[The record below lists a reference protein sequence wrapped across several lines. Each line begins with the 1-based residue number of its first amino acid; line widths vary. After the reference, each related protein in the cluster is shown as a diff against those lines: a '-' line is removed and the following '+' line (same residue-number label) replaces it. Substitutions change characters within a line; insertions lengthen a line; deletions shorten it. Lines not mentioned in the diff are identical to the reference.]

1 MSITVNT
8 LKLDGS
14 GWAINAHSDV
24 TSASPV
30 EILAAPG
37 SGKFIRLRE
46 VSISVEDSA
55 IAFLSSRVSA
65 TATANRILG
74 PLYISPESRK
84 YQDKFII
91 PIRVTENENLMFSTS
106 ADSQINIY
114 ASGFIK

>member
-1 MSITVNT
+1 MAITVNT

-37 SGKFIRLRE
+37 SGKNHRLRE

-55 IAFLSSRVSA
+55 IAFLSSKVSA

-74 PLYISPESRK
+74 PIYIAPETRNWSE
-84 YQDKFII
+84 KFIVPLLI
-91 PIRVTENENLMFSTS
+91 TENENIQFSTS
-106 ADSQINIY
+106 ADSQVNIF
-114 ASGFIK
+114 ASGYTG